1 MTSETDHPRQ
11 RTVAELLAEHGD
23 GAATGRRRRRR
34 ADGPDDVESSGGSG
48 GYAPSRPSYDYAPPA
63 APDRRILRE
72 PVPQDD
78 PPYRAP
84 EAHRPAAYDT
94 PRERPRETPTD
105 RMPRVPE
112 RAPQR
117 FAEPPP
123 PPMAPPQ
130 ARPQQRPAMGDAG
143 PRNMAGPAPA
153 VPAPAGAEPWNRP
166 RTEAPRTDQ
175 PRTDQR
181 LDDGGPP
188 TQAGALDLDDYD
200 DDEYDDDYRD
210 DYREGDARDDEYRDD
225 DEYDDEYDEDDDY
238 EDDPRRARGVAG
250 LRDDDDRD
258 DLDEYE
264 DEFDDEDADE
274 RPSRRRQREDEP
286 VGAQSW
292 GAVVAQWIIGA
303 IGGAMLWVAFRFL
316 WRDLMVVAIFA
327 AILVTAGLVLGVRH
341 LLRTTDTRT
350 TAFAVGVGLL
360 LTVSPVVLIL
370 LGR

>member
-84 EAHRPAAYDT
+84 EVRRPAAFDAPREA

-123 PPMAPPQ
+123 PPMAPPP
-130 ARPQQRPAMGDAG
+130 ARAQRPPLGDTG
-143 PRNMAGPAPA
+143 PRAMSGPAA
-153 VPAPAGAEPWNRP
+153 PAPPAEPWNRP

-175 PRTDQR
+175 RR
-181 LDDGGPP
+181 GDDGGPP
-188 TQAGALDLDDYD
+188 TQAGALDLDDDY

-210 DYREGDARDDEYRDD
+210 DFRDGDARDDDYRDD
-225 DEYDDEYDEDDDY
+225 DDYDDEYDEDGYD
-238 EDDPRRARGVAG
+238 DDPRRARGVAG
-250 LRDDDDRD
+250 LRDDDVRDD

-264 DEFDDEDADE
+264 DEFDDDEDADE
-274 RPSRRRQREDEP
+274 RPSRRRQRDDDEP
-286 VGAQSW
+286 AGVQSW

>member
-11 RTVAELLAEHGD
+11 RTVAELLAAHGD
-23 GAATGRRRRRR
+23 GAATGRRHRRRA

-78 PPYRAP
+78 APYRAP
-84 EAHRPAAYDT
+84 EGRRPSAYDAP
-94 PRERPRETPTD
+94 PREAPREIPTD

-123 PPMAPPQ
+123 PPPPP
-130 ARPQQRPAMGDAG
+130 ARAQRPPMG
-143 PRNMAGPAPA
+143 
-153 VPAPAGAEPWNRP
+153 APAGAEPWNRP
-166 RTEAPRTDQ
+166 RTEQ
-175 PRTDQR
+175 PRIDQR
-181 LDDGGPP
+181 PDDGGPP
-188 TQAGALDLDDYD
+188 TQAGALDLDDDYE
-200 DDEYDDDYRD
+200 DDEYEDEYRDDDYRD
-210 DYREGDARDDEYRDD
+210 GTYRDDDD
-225 DEYDDEYDEDDDY
+225 DEYDDEYDEDGYD
-238 EDDPRRARGVAG
+238 DDPRRARGIAG
-250 LRDDDDRD
+250 LRDDDSD

-264 DEFDDEDADE
+264 DEFDDDEDEDADE

-341 LLRTTDTRT
+341 LLRTTDIRT
-350 TAFAVGVGLL
+350 TAFAIGVGLL